1 VPSSPPAPPPAP
13 EVVALSGADD
23 GQPPMSAVLGCVNYE
38 TGMIFSQQADG
49 LIGLGNAHR
58 ALPWQVGGGEGLA
71 GAAAAVAPG

>member
-1 VPSSPPAPPPAP
+1 
-13 EVVALSGADD
+13 
-23 GQPPMSAVLGCVNYE
+23 MSAVLGCVNYE